1 MTMPNMSPG
10 RRNSPGAMAA
20 TGRTSLR
27 ARQRGVTLFGL
38 VFWAF
43 LVGFSAYLLIR
54 TLPTLNEY
62 YTIQKAVEKIAAAQ
76 PPTVAEVRQ
85 AFDRQ
90 KELEYSISSVTSKDL
105 VITKE
110 NDKVV
115 IAYAYDKLVPIMGPV
130 YLLIKYEGR
139 SK

>member
-1 MTMPNMSPG
+1 MSTISRALADRHTALRAG
-10 RRNSPGAMAA
+10 RRSH
-20 TGRTSLR
+20 
-27 ARQRGVTLFGL
+27 QRGVTLFGL
-38 VFWAF
+38 VFWAA
-43 LVGFSAYLLIR
+43 LVGFTAYLLIR

-62 YTIQKAVEKIAAAQ
+62 YTIQKTVEKIAAAQ

-90 KELEYSISSVTSKDL
+90 KDLEYSISSITSKDL
-105 VITKE
+105 VVTKE

-115 IAYAYDKLVPIMGPV
+115 IAYAYDKLIPIMGPV

>member
-1 MTMPNMSPG
+1 VSMFLMSRG
-10 RRNSPGAMAA
+10 RADPRTVVRA
-20 TGRTSLR
+20 GRR

-38 VFWAF
+38 VFWAA
-43 LVGFSAYLLIR
+43 LVGFSAYLLLR

-85 AFDRQ
+85 AFERQ
-90 KELEYSISSVTSKDL
+90 KDLEYSISSITSKDL

>member
-1 MTMPNMSPG
+1 MRCS
-10 RRNSPGAMAA
+10 AA
-20 TGRTSLR
+20 SR
-27 ARQRGVTLFGL
+27 LFGL

-43 LVGFSAYLLIR
+43 VVGFTAYLLVR

-62 YTIQKAVEKIAAAQ
+62 YTIQKRGRNHRPVAATDGGRGA
-76 PPTVAEVRQ
+76 RQ
-85 AFDRQ
+85 AFERQ
-90 KELEYSISSVTSKDL
+90 KELEYSIASISGKDL

-115 IAYAYDKLVPIMGPV
+115 IAFAYDKLIPIYGPV
-130 YLLIKYEGR
+130 FLLIKYEGR